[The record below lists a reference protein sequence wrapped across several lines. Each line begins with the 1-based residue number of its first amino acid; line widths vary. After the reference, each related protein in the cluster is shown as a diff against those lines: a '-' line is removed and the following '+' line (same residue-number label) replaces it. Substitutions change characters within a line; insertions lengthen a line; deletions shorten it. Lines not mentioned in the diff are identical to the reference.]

1 MAKDISVRL
10 KRLFAKGE
18 FGPEFVQVA
27 KEDFPELFGRL
38 SLLEEFYYLNAPGND
53 ERSRNLNGQL
63 REPLR
68 FHGNP
73 LRKLLAA
80 ITG

>member
-1 MAKDISVRL
+1 MKDITIRL
-10 KRLFAKGE
+10 KRLYGKGE
-18 FGPEFVQVA
+18 FGPEFLKAVD
-27 KEDFPELFGRL
+27 EDFPQLFGRI

-53 ERSRNLNGQL
+53 DRSRNLHTQL
-63 REPLR
+63 GEPLR

-73 LRKLLAA
+73 LRRLLAA

>member
-1 MAKDISVRL
+1 MHDRTRRL
-10 KRLFAKGE
+10 KALLGKGAFGSEFAE
-18 FGPEFVQVA
+18 A
-27 KEDFPELFGRL
+27 AREDLPLIFGRL
-38 SLLEEFYYLNAPGND
+38 ALLEEFYYLNAPGND
-53 ERSRNLNGQL
+53 ERSRNLNTQL
-63 REPLR
+63 GAPLR

>member
-1 MAKDISVRL
+1 MADVSARL
-10 KRLFAKGE
+10 KRLYGKGD
-18 FGPEFVQVA
+18 FGPAFVEAA
-27 KEDFPELFGRL
+27 KNDLPQLWGRL
-38 SLLEEFYYLNAPGND
+38 SMLEEFYYLNAPGND
-53 ERSRNLNGQL
+53 ERSRNLNVQL
-63 REPLR
+63 NVPLR

>member
-1 MAKDISVRL
+1 MPDITVRM
-10 KRLFAKGE
+10 KRLYGKGE
-18 FGPEFVQVA
+18 FGPEFIEAA
-27 KEDFPELFGRL
+27 KEDLPRVWGRM
-38 SLLEEFYYLNAPGND
+38 SLLEEYYNLAVYGGPP
-53 ERSRNLNGQL
+53 ERMANLRGQL
-63 REPLR
+63 DAPLR